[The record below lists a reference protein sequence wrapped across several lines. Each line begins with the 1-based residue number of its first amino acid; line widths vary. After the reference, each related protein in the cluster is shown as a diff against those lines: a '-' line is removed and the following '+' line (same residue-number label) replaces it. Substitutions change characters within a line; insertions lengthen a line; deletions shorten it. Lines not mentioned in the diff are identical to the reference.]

1 MTTKLKEY
9 LRKAHIT
16 HRGFASDV
24 GISTATMHAL
34 LNGKHLPNIRD
45 AVAIEKRTRGYVRVQ
60 DWLDEKYGVK
70 DKNNDH
76 KKPKN
81 EQVAKS
87 PELRVKQERL
97 Q

>member
-9 LRKAHIT
+9 LRKSHIT

-24 GISTATMHAL
+24 GISTSTMHAL

-60 DWLDEKYGVK
+60 DWLDDKYAIK
-70 DKNNDH
+70 DKNEDQ
-76 KKPKN
+76 KQRPN
-81 EQVAKS
+81 EKIAKS
-87 PELRVKQERL
+87 PKLRV
-97 Q
+97 